1 MKGLLRPWV
10 LYALALLL
18 GLGAMGWIT
27 RTAVRTERAEQ
38 VARQKAT
45 QAEQVRLALWR
56 MDSTMALFLSPEAA
70 RPWSDYRSFHP
81 ADRAYSRSGRTGGGE
96 LLIPSPF
103 LVSDDA
109 LVLLRFQL
117 DGPGRV
123 TAPLVPGPEFRELA
137 SGIAGMAERRRQAE
151 DRLRELQGRLTW
163 ESARAAVT
171 RQGGVLFTPQQMQEL
186 QDRTQQRSPGASG
199 PLRIASPFQVFQLAW
214 TPFWEG
220 DMLLMVRQVWVDG
233 REVLQ
238 GCWLDWN
245 ALQEVLMSTIRDFFP
260 GAGLRPARA
269 GEGPDAPGRLSSL
282 PVRLVPGESAVAPGL
297 STASKAALVAGWTF
311 ALLGA
316 LAGAVVL
323 ARATVLSERRGAFA
337 SAVAH
342 ELRTP
347 LTTFKLYT
355 ELLAHGMVADEAEQ
369 RELHQTLLVEA
380 DRLDH
385 LVKNVLAYAR
395 LESNRGV
402 NLADIPA
409 GELLDRVGT
418 RLAERARQSGML
430 LERREPT
437 ELRAQVLRTDALVVE
452 QILYNLV
459 DNACKYAAGAED
471 RRIGLELAQ
480 DGARLQMRV
489 RDHGPGIPAGE
500 RRRLFRPFQKLGP
513 KEARNAPG
521 VGLGLA
527 LCRRLA
533 HLLGGELD
541 LEPGAAGASF
551 ALALPVRPAS

>member
-27 RTAVRTERAEQ
+27 RTAMRTERAEQ

-45 QAEQVRLALWR
+45 QTEKVRLALWR

-70 RPWSDYRSFHP
+70 RPWSDYRAFHP
-81 ADRAYSRSGRTGGGE
+81 ADRAFSRTGRTGGGGE

-109 LVLLRFQL
+109 LVLLRFQM

-123 TAPLVPGPEFRELA
+123 TAPLVPGPEYRELA
-137 SGIAGMAERRRQAE
+137 SGIAGMAERRRLAE
-151 DRLRELQGRLTW
+151 GRLREIQGRLTW
-163 ESARAAVT
+163 DSVRAAVL
-171 RQGGVLFTPQQMQEL
+171 RHGGVLFTAQQMQEL
-186 QDRTQQRSPGASG
+186 QDRTRQRSPGSPAS
-199 PLRIASPFQVFQLAW
+199 LRIASPFQVFQLAW

-220 DMLLMVRQVWVDG
+220 DMLLLVRQVWVGG
-233 REVLQ
+233 REMLQ

-260 GAGLRPARA
+260 GAALRPAQA
-269 GEGPDAPGRLSSL
+269 GEGADAPGRLSSL
-282 PVRLVPGESAVAPGL
+282 PVRLVPGGPAVAPGL
-297 STASKAALVAGWTF
+297 SAASKAALLAGWTF

-316 LAGAVVL
+316 LAGALVL

-355 ELLAHGMVADEAEQ
+355 ELLAHGMVTGEAEQ
-369 RELHQTLLVEA
+369 RELHQTLLMEA

-402 NLADIPA
+402 NLADILA
-409 GELLDRVGT
+409 GELLDRLET
-418 RLAERARQSGML
+418 RLAERARQGGL
-430 LERREPT
+430 VLERVEPP
-437 ELRAQVLRTDALVVE
+437 ELRALVLHTDALVVE

-459 DNACKYAAGAED
+459 DNACKYAGGAGD
-471 RRIGLELAQ
+471 RRVRLELALE
-480 DGARLQMRV
+480 DGSLVLRV
-489 RDHGPGIPAGE
+489 RDQGPGIPAHE
-500 RRRLFRPFQKLGP
+500 RKRLFRPFQKLGP
-513 KEARNAPG
+513 KEARAAPG

-527 LCRRLA
+527 LCKRLA
-533 HLLGGELD
+533 RMLGGDLD
-541 LEPGAAGASF
+541 YEPAAGGACF
-551 ALALPVRPAS
+551 ALRLPVRT